1 MSYDKMIQ
9 NIITLFLLPSLL
21 HSGLTLATGLF
32 DLIFAVYN
40 RYYNSEYTANSIG
53 YSAHI
58 GGAAAGFLI
67 GMNILRNF
75 HHKVYYKRDYKGP
88 LIKYYLLVY

>member
-1 MSYDKMIQ
+1 MIIQ
-9 NIITLFLLPSLL
+9 NIVTHFSYSFLL

-32 DLIFAVYN
+32 DLVFAVYN

-58 GGAAAGFLI
+58 GGAAAGFLV

-75 HHKVYYKRDYKGP
+75 HHKVYYESG
-88 LIKYYLLVY
+88 